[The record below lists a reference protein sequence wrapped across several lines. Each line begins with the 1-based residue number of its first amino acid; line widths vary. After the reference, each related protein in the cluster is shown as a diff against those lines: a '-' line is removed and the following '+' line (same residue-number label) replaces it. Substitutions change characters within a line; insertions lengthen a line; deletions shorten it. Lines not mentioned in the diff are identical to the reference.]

1 MGFVSVEL
9 KFREITLDG
18 VVCRTASATRA
29 QAAVARVTLRAFAGL
44 ASTRFVAVAVTLAT
58 FAPS

>member
-1 MGFVSVEL
+1 MGFVSAEL
-9 KFREITLDG
+9 EFREVALDG
-18 VVCRTASATRA
+18 VIRGTASATRA

-44 ASTRFVAVAVTLAT
+44 ATTRSPAVAVTLAT